1 MPIRTAEQREVL
13 ERAKALVRLKEAS
26 LIPQDKSYIQQVR
39 CYESWCRRVGL
50 SKMHGLRHAYAQ
62 ARYQQLTGWGAPAAG
77 GPPRA
82 ALTPPQR
89 VMDDEARLVISEEL
103 GHHRLEITA
112 VYLGR

>member
-1 MPIRTAEQREVL
+1 M
-13 ERAKALVRLKEAS
+13 
-26 LIPQDKSYIQQVR
+26 
-39 CYESWCRRVGL
+39 
-50 SKMHGLRHAYAQ
+50 
-62 ARYQQLTGWGAPAAG
+62 GAPAAG